1 MRQAR
6 IATGST
12 RRHGSFQSGEQTRR
26 LGCRNQEQS
35 PCTLLP
41 TSVRLRRDESRFFLH
56 LVGAA
61 SQAEV
66 CTDLVQIAKT
76 DLDAESFLE
85 GCLHD
90 TAWSAGRCVAVG
102 FQPGP
107 LLPSPPALA
116 PLPSNPP

>member
-76 DLDAESFLE
+76 DLDAEAFLE
-85 GCLHD
+85 GCLHY
-90 TAWSAGRCVAVG
+90 TAWSAGRRVAVG
-102 FQPGP
+102 YLNQVRAHLG
-107 LLPSPPALA
+107 LG
-116 PLPSNPP
+116 